1 MPHFTDS
8 YLNIYHG
15 PIRGGKTAS
24 MTGDVII
31 DMINGRR
38 CFSNYK
44 IEFRYK
50 GKDYSAEP
58 LIADELLFID
68 RDDIK
73 KKYNDCVIAWDEGAL
88 SMPARDFQSAQNK
101 LTSQAMLLRGKLQSS
116 IYFCV
121 QYLSMFEKNMRL
133 QEDTLIF
140 CHDLSF
146 KYKNLERGAFISQ
159 AFQDISGR
167 STGYTYEE
175 SGRVY
180 RQRFFAKLVWP
191 VYDTLFMP
199 EKIVKEKIGIKDVRA
214 VLNGNEVDKEEF
226 DDFSSYDE
234 NCQVVS
240 NLIDELLTLNQ
251 NVVSLGVLESMAKHR
266 TFVGDRNELTQIL
279 MSKGVFRGANGIWN
293 LKKSLVLDKVLV
305 PA

>member
-58 LIADELLFID
+58 LIADELLYID

-199 EKIVKEKIGIKDVRA
+199 EKIVKDKIGIKDVRA
-214 VLNGNEVDKEEF
+214 VLNGSEFEKE
-226 DDFSSYDE
+226 DYDNFSSYEE
-234 NCQVVS
+234 NESVVDNLLRELDAMEQKLIPS
-240 NLIDELLTLNQ
+240 NTMKL
-251 NVVSLGVLESMAKHR
+251 MASKRGFH
-266 TFVGDRNELTQIL
+266 GDNNELIEIL
-279 MSKGVFRGANGIWN
+279 INKGVQQNTRGQWN
-293 LKKSLVLDKVLV
+293 LRNVF
-305 PA
+305 AMA